1 MALIQQRHEHL
12 DRLAK
17 IEKLQHQIKFTKL
30 RVELQQCSD
39 YKHNVLI
46 DDKIRKV
53 LDKQSV
59 LHEQLHTLDQL
70 QELNDKLLTIRSN
83 QKHMDA
89 LTELHKQSHIYEVQD
104 RLEIR
109 RQIEMNAL
117 IEFGIKKLEADLG
130 QIIIQ
135 RQQIEQKLTSLQ
147 TEIHQIQSELTRH
160 DLIEKQKVD
169 RTLQIQG
176 HITSLTQ
183 LQERLE
189 VLEKYNQLVSSN
201 GIPKKL
207 LIQYLMQIEAFVNCI
222 ISISTFYQLKIGYDP
237 DKNSIYFIM
246 IDTRNQKGLSLK
258 SLSGMESVVTKL
270 AIKAALNKYSH
281 NAKSGIIIVDE
292 AIDSFDNNNID
303 QMLPK
308 VVQQILNDYDQIL
321 LISQHDISQVA
332 NHTLEIVRNNGISII
347 HES

>member
-1 MALIQQRHEHL
+1 MATAPRRASGNWRTLARETLEQRIQG
-12 DRLAK
+12 
-17 IEKLQHQIKFTKL
+17 
-30 RVELQQCSD
+30 
-39 YKHNVLI
+39 
-46 DDKIRKV
+46 
-53 LDKQSV
+53 
-59 LHEQLHTLDQL
+59 
-70 QELNDKLLTIRSN
+70 LNQN
-83 QKHMDA
+83 
-89 LTELHKQSHIYEVQD
+89 
-104 RLEIR
+104 
-109 RQIEMNAL
+109 
-117 IEFGIKKLEADLG
+117 IKKLEADLG

-237 DKNSIYFIM
+237 DKNNIYSRI
-246 IDTRNQKGLSLK
+246 
-258 SLSGMESVVTKL
+258 
-270 AIKAALNKYSH
+270 
-281 NAKSGIIIVDE
+281 
-292 AIDSFDNNNID
+292 
-303 QMLPK
+303 
-308 VVQQILNDYDQIL
+308 
-321 LISQHDISQVA
+321 
-332 NHTLEIVRNNGISII
+332 
-347 HES
+347 